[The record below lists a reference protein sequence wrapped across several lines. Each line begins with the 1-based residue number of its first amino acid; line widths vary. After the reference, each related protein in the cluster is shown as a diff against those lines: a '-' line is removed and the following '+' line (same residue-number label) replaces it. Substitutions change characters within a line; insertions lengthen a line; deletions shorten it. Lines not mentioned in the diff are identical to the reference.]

1 MEKCSLQGQLV
12 DDREK
17 PIYGIQVK
25 AIADYS
31 STFAED
37 PALGDTLTDKNGK
50 FEIDFPL
57 NPEFKENKK
66 NKIKIEFS
74 IDEEM
79 IMNIYKDIQ
88 TSYDGIKNEID
99 FGIIKFNNGNIGVK
113 GRIID
118 EKGNPIVGLPVIAE
132 DVDYGKLELNAL
144 DLIGSKVKSFIRNQ
158 NIIPNEGVLGNS
170 MDFIK
175 DKFQVLLFFRDDYLG
190 SSVTDEHGYYRI
202 IYPQEK
208 YKEILDKEPD
218 IRIIVKDKLGV
229 FELRE
234 TEVHQNITS
243 TFEKINDIIINRAE
257 IEGWQ
262 VTLNTDSPSRISS
275 HNNFEILIDNHQAWE
290 KMVEVVDEAKS
301 YLYLTQFVFYPEFIP
316 KFFSSSDDSPN
327 PSNSS
332 DYKSDDTLAYKLL
345 QAQKRG
351 VDVKIIINENRVVP
365 DNYDELSDYFKDSDV
380 EVRRYPAK
388 GPYSMHAKV
397 LVADGEKAFII
408 GSPFT
413 QSYWD
418 TSKHDIN
425 ESRRLEKNEGPYHD
439 VSTYFEGPVISH
451 LEEFF
456 RELWNYLSDLHFNSE
471 NKITNNKSL
480 NNEIIND
487 NTSEKLPD
495 FNPLLRVENE
505 PIQIVRSI
513 TPQSI
518 SEKGETGVLEAYRK
532 AITNAED
539 YIYLENQYFTN
550 KYIIGALKKAV
561 ELKPDLQIILL
572 LNEVPDVP
580 TYRSWQHYGF
590 EFMGLD
596 LEKLIIEH
604 PQIGVFAKWSGKF
617 QNGKNKLRNCYIH
630 SKVAI
635 IDDLWAT
642 IGTSNLDGS
651 SLSFSEEFGSSELS
665 QNHRNM
671 EMNAVM
677 FDFESP
683 QSGNI
688 ENFRKILWGEHL
700 GMDINNL
707 EKPQDGWLDLW
718 KDKGYHNLSQLE
730 KEEIIL
736 HGGILPYST
745 KNNPKEQIKDLVEQY
760 RRIKARFN
768 R

>member
-1 MEKCSLQGQLV
+1 MGKYMTYGQLV
-12 DDREK
+12 DDKDK
-17 PIYGIQVK
+17 PISSIPLK

-31 STFAED
+31 STFADD
-37 PALGDTLTDKNGK
+37 PLLGETSTDKNGK
-50 FEIDFPL
+50 FEIL
-57 NPEFKENKK
+57 LSLSAEFMENNK
-66 NKIKIEFS
+66 NQIKIDFL
-74 IDEEM
+74 IDEKS
-79 IMNIYKDIQ
+79 IMNVSK
-88 TSYDGIKNEID
+88 GISDFKNVIEEQIID
-99 FGIIKFNNGNIGVK
+99 FGIIRFNKGNIGID

-118 EKGNPIVGLPVIAE
+118 EKGNPIEGLTVIAE

-144 DLIGSKVKSFIRNQ
+144 DLIGSKFKSFFKNKNLIVD
-158 NIIPNEGVLGNS
+158 EGILGNS
-170 MDFIK
+170 LDFIK
-175 DKFQVLLFFRDDYLG
+175 DKFQLLLFFRDDYLG
-190 SSVTDEHGYYRI
+190 SSVTDKNGYYSI
-202 IYPQEK
+202 IYPQES
-208 YKEILDKEPD
+208 YREILDKEPD
-218 IRIIVKDKLGV
+218 IRVIVKDKLGV

-234 TEVHQNITS
+234 SEVHQNISS

-257 IEGWQ
+257 IEGWL
-262 VTLNTDSPSRISS
+262 VTLNTDSPSRITSN
-275 HNNFEILIDNHQAWE
+275 NNFEILIDNHQAWE
-290 KMVEVVDEAKS
+290 KIVEVVDSAMS
-301 YLYLTQFVFYPEFIP
+301 YIYLTQFVFYPEFIP
-316 KFFSSSDDSPN
+316 KFFSSSEDP
-327 PSNSS
+327 S
-332 DYKSDDTLAYKLL
+332 DYTADETLAYKLL
-345 QAQKRG
+345 ESQKRG

-365 DNYDELSDYFKDSDV
+365 DNYDELNDYFKDSEV

-397 LVADGEKAFII
+397 LVADGEKGFII

-425 ESRRLEKNEGPYHD
+425 EPRRLNKNEGPYHD
-439 VSTYFEGPVISH
+439 VSTYFEGPVINH

-456 RELWNYLSDLHFNSE
+456 IDLWNYLSDLHFKGE
-471 NKITNNKSL
+471 NKIIENKSL
-480 NNEIIND
+480 NKETIND

-495 FNPLLRVENE
+495 FNSLLRVENE
-505 PIQIVRSI
+505 PLQIVRSI
-513 TPQSI
+513 TPQSLTK
-518 SEKGETGVLEAYRK
+518 KGETGVLEAYRK

-539 YIYLENQYFTN
+539 FIYLENQYFTN
-550 KYIIGALKKAV
+550 KYIIGALKKAL
-561 ELKPDLQIILL
+561 ELKPDLQIIMLI
-572 LNEVPDVP
+572 NEVPDVP

-596 LEKLIIEH
+596 LQKLIIEN

-635 IDDLWAT
+635 VDDIWAT

-665 QNHRNM
+665 VNHRNM
-671 EMNAVM
+671 EMNALM
-677 FDFESP
+677 FDMESP
-683 QSGNI
+683 RSGNI

-700 GMDINNL
+700 GMEITNL
-707 EKPQDGWLDLW
+707 ERPQDGWLDLW
-718 KDKGYHNLSQLE
+718 KDKGYYNLSQLE

>member
-1 MEKCSLQGQLV
+1 MEKCRVYGQLV
-12 DDREK
+12 DDKEN
-17 PIYGIQVK
+17 PIYGIQLK
-25 AIADYS
+25 LIADYS

-37 PALGDTLTDKNGK
+37 PLLADAVTDKNGK
-50 FEIDFPL
+50 FDLDFPL
-57 NPEFKENKK
+57 NSEFMENNK
-66 NKIKIEFS
+66 NKIKIEFF
-74 IDEEM
+74 IDEKS
-79 IMNIYKDIQ
+79 IMNISKVIPDSKGI
-88 TSYDGIKNEID
+88 TDGIID
-99 FGIIKFNNGNIGVK
+99 FGIVTFEKGNIGIK

-118 EKGNPIVGLPVIAE
+118 EKGEPIHGLTVIAE
-132 DVDYGKLELNAL
+132 DVDYGKVELNAL
-144 DLIGSKVKSFIRNQ
+144 DLIGSKVKSFLKNES
-158 NIIPNEGVLGNS
+158 IIPEEGILGNS
-170 MDFIK
+170 LDFIK
-175 DKFQVLLFFRDDYLG
+175 DKFNLLLFFRDDYLG
-190 SSVTDEHGYYRI
+190 SAVTDENGYYRI
-202 IYPQEK
+202 IYPQES
-208 YKEILDKEPD
+208 YREILDKEPD
-218 IRIIVKDKLGV
+218 IKIVVKDKLGV

-262 VTLNTDSPSRISS
+262 VALNSDSPSRITS
-275 HNNFEILIDNHQAWE
+275 NNNLEILIDNHQAWE
-290 KMVEVVDEAKS
+290 KMVEVVDKAKS
-301 YLYLTQFVFYPEFIP
+301 YIYLTQFVFYPEFVP
-316 KFFSSSDDSPN
+316 KFFPSSEDP
-327 PSNSS
+327 S
-332 DYKSDDTLAYKLL
+332 DYKGDETLAYKLL

-351 VDVKIIINENRVVP
+351 VDIKIIINENRVVP
-365 DNYDELSDYFKDSDV
+365 DNYDELNDYFKDSEV

-418 TSKHDIN
+418 TSKHEIN
-425 ESRRLEKNEGPYHD
+425 EPRRLKKNEGPYHD
-439 VSTYFEGPVISH
+439 VSTYFEGPVINH

-456 RELWNYLSDLHFNSE
+456 MELWNYLSDLHFKGE
-471 NKITNNKSL
+471 NKITENKSL
-480 NNEIIND
+480 NKEIINY

-505 PIQIVRSI
+505 SLQIVRSI
-513 TPQSI
+513 TPQSL
-518 SEKGETGVLEAYRK
+518 SKKGEAGVLEAYRK

-539 YIYLENQYFTN
+539 FIYLENQYFTN
-550 KYIIGALKKAV
+550 KYIIGALKKALD
-561 ELKPDLQIILL
+561 LKPNLQIIMLI
-572 LNEVPDVP
+572 NEVPDVP

-596 LEKLIIEH
+596 LQKLIIEN

-635 IDDLWAT
+635 VDDIWAT

-651 SLSFSEEFGSSELS
+651 SLSYAEEFGSSELS
-665 QNHRNM
+665 ANHRNM
-671 EMNAVM
+671 EMNAIM
-677 FDFESP
+677 FDTESP
-683 QSGNI
+683 RSGNI
-688 ENFRKILWGEHL
+688 ENFRKILWGEHF
-700 GMDINNL
+700 GMDITHL
-707 EKPQDGWLDLW
+707 ERPQEGWLDLW

-736 HGGILPYST
+736 QGGILPYST

>member
-1 MEKCSLQGQLV
+1 MKKCRVYGKLV
-12 DDREK
+12 DDKEN
-17 PIYGIQVK
+17 PIFGIQFK

-37 PALGDTLTDKNGK
+37 PLLGEGVTDKNGK

-57 NPEFKENKK
+57 NSQFMENMK
-66 NKIKIEFS
+66 NQIKIQFFIHEKRILNVSKS
-74 IDEEM
+74 IQDSK
-79 IMNIYKDIQ
+79 KDIPDQ
-88 TSYDGIKNEID
+88 IID
-99 FGIIKFNNGNIGVK
+99 FGIIKFDKGNIGIK

-118 EKGNPIVGLPVIAE
+118 EKGDPVEGLTVIAE
-132 DVDYGKLELNAL
+132 DVDYGKVELNAL
-144 DLIGSKVKSFIRNQ
+144 DLLGSKVKSFIKNDSM
-158 NIIPNEGVLGNS
+158 IPNEGILGNS

-175 DKFQVLLFFRDDYLG
+175 DKFNLLLFFRDDYLG
-190 SSVTDEHGYYRI
+190 SAVTDENGYYRI
-202 IYPQEK
+202 IYPQES
-208 YKEILDKEPD
+208 YREILDKEPD
-218 IRIIVKDKLGV
+218 IKIIVKDKLGV

-234 TEVHQNITS
+234 SQVHQNITA
-243 TFEKINDIIINRAE
+243 TFEEINDIIINRAE

-262 VTLNTDSPSRISS
+262 VTLNTDSPSRITT
-275 HNNFEILIDNHQAWE
+275 NNNLEILIDNHQAWE
-290 KMVEVVDEAKS
+290 KIVEVVDEADS
-301 YLYLTQFVFYPEFIP
+301 YLYLTQFVFYPEFVP
-316 KFFSSSDDSPN
+316 KFFPSSEDP
-327 PSNSS
+327 S
-332 DYKSDDTLAYKLL
+332 DYTSDETLAYKLL

-365 DNYDELSDYFKDSDV
+365 DNYDELNDYFKDSKV

-425 ESRRLEKNEGPYHD
+425 EPRRLEKNEGPYHD

-456 RELWNYLSDLHFNSE
+456 IELWNYLSELHFKGE
-471 NKITNNKSL
+471 NKITENKSL

-495 FNPLLRVENE
+495 FNPLLRVDNE
-505 PIQIVRSI
+505 SIQIVISI
-513 TPQSI
+513 TPQSL
-518 SEKGETGVLEAYRK
+518 SKKGETGVLEAYRK

-550 KYIIGALKKAV
+550 KYIIGALKKAL
-561 ELKPDLQIILL
+561 ELKPDLQIIMLI
-572 LNEVPDVP
+572 NEVPDVP

-596 LEKLIIEH
+596 LHKLIIEH

-635 IDDLWAT
+635 VDDIWAT

-665 QNHRNM
+665 VNHRNM
-671 EMNAVM
+671 EMNAIM
-677 FDFESP
+677 FDMESP

-688 ENFRKILWGEHL
+688 ENFRKILWSEHL
-700 GMDINNL
+700 GMDITSL
-707 EKPQDGWLDLW
+707 EMPQDGWLDLW
-718 KDKGYHNLSQLE
+718 KDKGYENISQLE